1 MPGIEGATAHRE
13 YFNQKAREWDNLLSE
28 ETIRC
33 LRTIV
38 EELNLRP
45 GSHILDVG
53 TGTGVLLPF
62 LVQAAGR
69 DGRVVALDIAEE
81 MLARAKAKNFENV
94 EYIVGDITCPP
105 LEGDSFDEVI
115 CNSCFP
121 HVTDKPRALREMV
134 RLLKPGGRLV
144 ICHPMSREAVNEL
157 HKAIGGVV
165 GHDLL
170 PDDEEMEELCR
181 QAGLKEVRIVNTPEK
196 YLLTAR
202 KP

>member
-1 MPGIEGATAHRE
+1 MAIVHPTAHRE
-13 YFNQKAREWDNLLSE
+13 YFNQKAGEWDSLLSE
-28 ETIRC
+28 ETIQC
-33 LRTIV
+33 LSTIIK
-38 EELNLRP
+38 ELAIKP

-62 LVQAAGR
+62 LVEAAGK

-81 MLARAKAKNFENV
+81 MLARAKAKNIENV
-94 EYIVGDITCPP
+94 EYVLGDITCTPF
-105 LEGDSFDEVI
+105 EDNTFDEII

-121 HVTDKPRALREMV
+121 HVIDKPQALREMA

-157 HKAIGGVV
+157 HKSIGGVV
-165 GHDLL
+165 GNDLL
-170 PDDEEMEELCR
+170 PDDQEMQNLCR
-181 QAGLKEVRIVNTPEK
+181 QAGLEEVNIVNTHEK
-196 YLLTAR
+196 YVLTAR

>member
-1 MPGIEGATAHRE
+1 MAIAHPTAHRE
-13 YFNQKAREWDNLLSE
+13 YFNQKAGEWDSLLSE
-28 ETIRC
+28 ETIQC
-33 LRTIV
+33 LSTIIK
-38 EELNLRP
+38 ELAIKP

-62 LVQAAGR
+62 LVEAAGK

-81 MLARAKAKNFENV
+81 MLARAKAKNIENV
-94 EYIVGDITCPP
+94 EYVLGDITCTPF
-105 LEGDSFDEVI
+105 EDNTFDEII

-121 HVTDKPRALREMV
+121 HVIDKPQALREMV

-157 HKAIGGVV
+157 HKSIGGVV
-165 GHDLL
+165 GNDLL
-170 PDDEEMEELCR
+170 PDDQEMQNLCR
-181 QAGLKEVRIVNTPEK
+181 QAGLEEVNVVNTQEK
-196 YLLTAR
+196 YVLTAR